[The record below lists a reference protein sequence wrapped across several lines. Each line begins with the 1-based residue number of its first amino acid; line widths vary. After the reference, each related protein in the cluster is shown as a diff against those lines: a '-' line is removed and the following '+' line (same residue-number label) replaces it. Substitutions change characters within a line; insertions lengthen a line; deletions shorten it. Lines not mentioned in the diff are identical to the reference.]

1 MEATNEFLSRIPR
14 RSDGKRRWPCE
25 LKARIVAETLI
36 EGATVNGVAKQYELK
51 PSCLSDWRR
60 MAREGKL
67 VLPNLDGMHFVPLQI
82 EEPKQL
88 EPVPAPTINSGIL
101 DLIKGDVTIRLDAA
115 TPAVRI
121 AEIAQA
127 LAI

>member
-1 MEATNEFLSRIPR
+1 MEATNEFLTRIPR

-36 EGATVNGVAKQYELK
+36 EGATVSGVAKQYELK

-88 EPVPAPTINSGIL
+88 EPVPVPTINSGIL
-101 DLIKGDVTIRLDAA
+101 DLIKGDVTIRLDAV

-121 AEIAQA
+121 AEIARA
-127 LAI
+127 VAT